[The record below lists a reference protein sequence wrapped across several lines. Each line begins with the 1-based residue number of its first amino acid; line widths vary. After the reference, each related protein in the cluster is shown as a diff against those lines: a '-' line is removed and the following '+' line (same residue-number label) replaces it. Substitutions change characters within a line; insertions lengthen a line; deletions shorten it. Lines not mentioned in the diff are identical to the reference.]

1 MNKTL
6 ELVKINSNYCDY
18 LRKYDEKVP
27 YNKNTKELRPF
38 VGILFVVHDCEYFAP
53 LSSPKPKHMQMKN
66 NLDFYKINNG
76 IFGVVNFNNMIPV
89 TKDCYEI
96 INLNEKVKTTKETEY
111 IELLK
116 NQLKYLN
123 KNYIELKSKAF
134 KLYELYIN
142 NKLPEN
148 IKIRCCNF
156 KLLEE
161 KCEEY
166 EQEKIKS

>member
-53 LSSPKPKHMQMKN
+53 LSSPKPKHIQIKN

-89 TKDCYEI
+89 NKR
-96 INLNEKVKTTKETEY
+96 
-111 IELLK
+111 LLW
-116 NQLKYLN
+116 NN
-123 KNYIELKSKAF
+123 KFKWKSK
-134 KLYELYIN
+134 N
-142 NKLPEN
+142 NQRNWIYRTLK
-148 IKIRCCNF
+148 
-156 KLLEE
+156 
-161 KCEEY
+161 
-166 EQEKIKS
+166 KST